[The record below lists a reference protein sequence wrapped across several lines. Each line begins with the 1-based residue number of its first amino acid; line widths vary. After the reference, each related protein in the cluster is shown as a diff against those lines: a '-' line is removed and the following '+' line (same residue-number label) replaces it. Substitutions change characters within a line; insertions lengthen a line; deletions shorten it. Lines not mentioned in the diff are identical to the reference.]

1 MQPLAPTLIRWGKA
15 MTHRETEIRDF
26 IATEVLAEKQ
36 LPSLGVDDP
45 LIESEL
51 LDSIAIMQVVV
62 FCEQVFEFEIPD
74 EQLKPEN
81 FGTIRA
87 IAAMVEQHLKKS

>member
-1 MQPLAPTLIRWGKA
+1 

-26 IATEVLAEKQ
+26 IATEVLADKQ
-36 LPSLGVDDP
+36 LSSLGVDDP

>member
-1 MQPLAPTLIRWGKA
+1 MID
-15 MTHRETEIRDF
+15 RETEIRNF
-26 IATEVLAEKQ
+26 IATELLADKQ
-36 LPSLGVDDP
+36 LSSLDVDDP

-51 LDSIAIMQVVV
+51 LDSIAIMQLVA
-62 FCEQVFEFEIPD
+62 FCEQVFEFEIPE

-87 IAAMVEQHLKKS
+87 IAALVEQHLKKS